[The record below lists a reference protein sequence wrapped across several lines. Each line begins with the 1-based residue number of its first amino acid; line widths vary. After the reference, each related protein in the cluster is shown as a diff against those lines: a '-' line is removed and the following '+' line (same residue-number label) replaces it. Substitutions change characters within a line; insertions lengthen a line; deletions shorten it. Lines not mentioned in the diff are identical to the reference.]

1 MEEIKFTKE
10 TIEAFLQEK
19 MKSGNKPETIAEYRR
34 ILQKFQKE
42 LLPEEVLR
50 ENTLQQW
57 KNTMQQEGK
66 LAVRIIN
73 RRLAVV
79 NQYLHFMGE
88 RNWQVSCMPL
98 SDTAQTVLQRGEY
111 IRLLQAAKQQKKEQ
125 LYFIIKS
132 ICTLGLHI
140 WELPQMTVD
149 FVKAGSGV
157 FCGNEQERKVVIPRS
172 FQRELVD
179 YCKRNNMESGAIF
192 RSQRGTNIH
201 RITIN
206 AAMKQLCQMA
216 DVAPEKVN
224 PRCLLRLYEQTQN
237 QLQDNVSM
245 LLMQY
250 YDKLLE
256 AEEMMTGWETYEDP
270 ISAEEKSA
278 AGQ

>member
-66 LAVRIIN
+66 LAVRTIN

-98 SDTAQTVLQRGEY
+98 SDTAPDG
-111 IRLLQAAKQQKKEQ
+111 
-125 LYFIIKS
+125 F
-132 ICTLGLHI
+132 
-140 WELPQMTVD
+140 
-149 FVKAGSGV
+149 
-157 FCGNEQERKVVIPRS
+157 
-172 FQRELVD
+172 
-179 YCKRNNMESGAIF
+179 
-192 RSQRGTNIH
+192 
-201 RITIN
+201 
-206 AAMKQLCQMA
+206 
-216 DVAPEKVN
+216 
-224 PRCLLRLYEQTQN
+224 
-237 QLQDNVSM
+237 
-245 LLMQY
+245 
-250 YDKLLE
+250 
-256 AEEMMTGWETYEDP
+256 
-270 ISAEEKSA
+270 A
-278 AGQ
+278 AGRIYPAAASGKTTEKRAALFHHQIYLHFGAAYLGIAPNDSGFCKGRQRRFLRQ

>member
-1 MEEIKFTKE
+1 
-10 TIEAFLQEK
+10 

-66 LAVRIIN
+66 LAVRTIN

>member
-66 LAVRIIN
+66 LAVRTIN

-157 FCGNEQERKVVIPRS
+157 LCGNEQERKGLIPRS
-172 FQRELVD
+172 FQRGLVD
-179 YCKRNNMESGAIF
+179 
-192 RSQRGTNIH
+192 
-201 RITIN
+201 
-206 AAMKQLCQMA
+206 
-216 DVAPEKVN
+216 
-224 PRCLLRLYEQTQN
+224 
-237 QLQDNVSM
+237 
-245 LLMQY
+245 
-250 YDKLLE
+250 
-256 AEEMMTGWETYEDP
+256 
-270 ISAEEKSA
+270 
-278 AGQ
+278 

>member
-19 MKSGNKPETIAEYRR
+19 MTSGNTPETIAEYRR

-66 LAVRIIN
+66 LAVRTIN

-206 AAMKQLCQMA
+206 AAMKQLCQM
-216 DVAPEKVN
+216 
-224 PRCLLRLYEQTQN
+224 
-237 QLQDNVSM
+237 SF
-245 LLMQY
+245 
-250 YDKLLE
+250 
-256 AEEMMTGWETYEDP
+256 
-270 ISAEEKSA
+270 A
-278 AGQ
+278 AL

>member
-1 MEEIKFTKE
+1 MEKHHAAGRKTGGAHHQPQTGGGEPVS
-10 TIEAFLQEK
+10 AFHGRK
-19 MKSGNKPETIAEYRR
+19 
-34 ILQKFQKE
+34 
-42 LLPEEVLR
+42 
-50 ENTLQQW
+50 
-57 KNTMQQEGK
+57 K
-66 LAVRIIN
+66 LAGILYAVERYGTDGFAAGRIYPAAASGKTTEKRAALFHHQI
-73 RRLAVV
+73 
-79 NQYLHFMGE
+79 YLHFG
-88 RNWQVSCMPL
+88 
-98 SDTAQTVLQRGEY
+98 
-111 IRLLQAAKQQKKEQ
+111 AAY
-125 LYFIIKS
+125 L
-132 ICTLGLHI
+132 
-140 WELPQMTVD
+140 
-149 FVKAGSGV
+149 
-157 FCGNEQERKVVIPRS
+157 
-172 FQRELVD
+172 ELVD

-256 AEEMMTGWETYEDP
+256 AEEMMTGWETNEDP